1 MSAISGSI
9 PDEFLL
15 GVLDSLLGI
24 FIRSGYIGSKI
35 GVRDSQ
41 RDREKKDDR

>member
-1 MSAISGSI
+1 V
-9 PDEFLL
+9 DLR
-15 GVLDSLLGI
+15 DSLFGI

-41 RDREKKDDR
+41 REKG